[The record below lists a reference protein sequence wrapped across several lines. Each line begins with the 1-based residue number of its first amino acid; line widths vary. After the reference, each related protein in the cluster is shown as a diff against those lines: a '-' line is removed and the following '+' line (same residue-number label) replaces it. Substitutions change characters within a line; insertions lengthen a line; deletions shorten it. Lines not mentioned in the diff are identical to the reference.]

1 MLGRGNPVSYL
12 FAGQGTQH
20 CIVLE
25 FSATSQAVNHALI
38 EWVSHPGDQYDAIG
52 LMIGVDAPLAVSNP
66 AAYVFR
72 HEGTQHVLYSALNDF
87 GHIHE
92 LYWDGDW
99 HHNEL
104 IGASAEAPPA
114 ASRAHGYDF
123 EPSFESTQHVVYRG
137 LEGHVHELARSHS
150 SWNHF
155 DLSADA
161 GGPPAV
167 AEPFGYGFDQQ
178 GTQHVVYRG
187 ADNNGTSIHEL
198 WWNLVR
204 LASRAA
210 DAADW
215 CAANR
220 E

>member
-1 MLGRGNPVSYL
+1 MTCRTRPGQVLGRGNPVSYL

-25 FSATSQAVNHALI
+25 FSATSQAINHALI
-38 EWVSHPGDQYDAIG
+38 EWVAHPGE
-52 LMIGVDAPLAVSNP
+52 AV
-66 AAYVFR
+66 R
-72 HEGTQHVLYSALNDF
+72 RDRTDDRRRRSA
-87 GHIHE
+87 GRVQS
-92 LYWDGDW
+92 G
-99 HHNEL
+99 
-104 IGASAEAPPA
+104 
-114 ASRAHGYDF
+114 
-123 EPSFESTQHVVYRG
+123 
-137 LEGHVHELARSHS
+137 
-150 SWNHF
+150 
-155 DLSADA
+155 ADA

-187 ADNNGTSIHEL
+187 ADNNGTSDPRTVVEP
-198 WWNLVR
+198 VR